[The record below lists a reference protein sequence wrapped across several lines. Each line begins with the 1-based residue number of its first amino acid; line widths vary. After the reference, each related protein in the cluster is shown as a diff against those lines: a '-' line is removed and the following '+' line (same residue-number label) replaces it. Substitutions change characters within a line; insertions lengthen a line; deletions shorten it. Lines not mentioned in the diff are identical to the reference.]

1 MRATIR
7 LILAAFLALPCAAEP
22 LQNKEGAAVLR
33 LSVRAERHV
42 RESHFAAGRRS
53 RGKSLFLPGTDLR
66 RLLKA
71 AQKTKPR
78 REFNGRY
85 KRVVAAD
92 DAIGS
97 DGRSG
102 RPVKTYVVIADPDG
116 QVVTMYPG
124 R

>member
-1 MRATIR
+1 M
-7 LILAAFLALPCAAEP
+7 PCAAEP
-22 LQNKEGAAVLR
+22 LHHTEDAAVLR

-42 RESHFAAGRRS
+42 RERHFAEGRRS

-66 RLLKA
+66 ALLKA
-71 AQKTKPR
+71 AQTTKPR
-78 REFNGRY
+78 RELNGRD
-85 KRVVAAD
+85 KRVTDAGV
-92 DAIGS
+92 AIGW

-102 RPVKTYVVIADPDG
+102 RPVKTYVVIAEPDG